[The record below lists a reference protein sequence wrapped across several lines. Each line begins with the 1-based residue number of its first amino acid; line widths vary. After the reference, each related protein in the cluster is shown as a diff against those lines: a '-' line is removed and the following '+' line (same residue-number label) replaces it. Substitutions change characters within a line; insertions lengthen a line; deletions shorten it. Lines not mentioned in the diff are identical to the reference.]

1 MSLVVVILAAGQGT
15 RMRSALPKVL
25 QPLAGRPLLAHVL
38 DTAAALQPRATVV
51 VHGHGG
57 ERVRE
62 AFAGQEIAGQ
72 EIAGHDILWVEQ
84 TPQLGTGHALQQ
96 AVPELRDDDRVLVLY
111 GDVPLPRTET
121 LQPLL
126 SALDTHALALLSVE
140 LSDPTGYGRILRDG
154 AAAVTGIVEEKD
166 ADTAQRAIREAN
178 TGILAA
184 RAGPLRDWLSRLGND
199 NSQGEYYLTDCV
211 ALAVGDGASVCALPA
226 PDALEVAGVNDK
238 AQLAALERAYQL
250 RAADAL
256 MRAGLTLA
264 DPARFDLRGR
274 LAHGQDVSLD
284 VNVVLEGEVEL
295 GEGVRIGPG
304 CVLKDCRIGAHTEV
318 LAHSVI
324 ESARIGARC
333 RIGPFA
339 RIRPDTDLADAVHVG
354 NFVEV
359 KKSAVA
365 EGSKI
370 NHLSYVGDSR
380 IGARVNVGAGT
391 ITCNYDGA
399 NKHLTVIEDDAFIGS
414 DSQLVAPVTVGAGA
428 TIAAGSTIT
437 RDAPPG
443 ELTLSRTRQHSVRG
457 WRRPQKKS

>member
-1 MSLVVVILAAGQGT
+1 
-15 RMRSALPKVL
+15 
-25 QPLAGRPLLAHVL
+25 
-38 DTAAALQPRATVV
+38 
-51 VHGHGG
+51 
-57 ERVRE
+57 
-62 AFAGQEIAGQ
+62 
-72 EIAGHDILWVEQ
+72 
-84 TPQLGTGHALQQ
+84 
-96 AVPELRDDDRVLVLY
+96 
-111 GDVPLPRTET
+111 
-121 LQPLL
+121 
-126 SALDTHALALLSVE
+126 
-140 LSDPTGYGRILRDG
+140 
-154 AAAVTGIVEEKD
+154 
-166 ADTAQRAIREAN
+166 
-178 TGILAA
+178 
-184 RAGPLRDWLSRLGND
+184 
-199 NSQGEYYLTDCV
+199 
-211 ALAVGDGASVCALPA
+211 
-226 PDALEVAGVNDK
+226 
-238 AQLAALERAYQL
+238 
-250 RAADAL
+250 
-256 MRAGLTLA
+256 
-264 DPARFDLRGR
+264 
-274 LAHGQDVSLD
+274 
-284 VNVVLEGEVEL
+284 
-295 GEGVRIGPG
+295 
-304 CVLKDCRIGAHTEV
+304 
-318 LAHSVI
+318 VI